1 MTDYA
6 REIHLLNHMA
16 AYAGLHPSPQRPKE
30 YSVFRHYRD
39 KRPKELVRAH
49 RTLEEVQAHCH
60 ADDTQ
65 TEDWY
70 DQWEEDNR
78 NLFDIL
84 AFSTLNKDAFE
95 KYEPELWMTLQSLNH
110 SVQDEY
116 WRNK

>member
-1 MTDYA
+1 MNYYA
-6 REIHLLNHMA
+6 REIHMLNHMA
-16 AYAGLHPSPQRPKE
+16 ARAGLCPNPQRPKE

-39 KRPKELVRAH
+39 EERPKELVRAH

-84 AFSTLNKDAFE
+84 AFSTLNNEALQAF
-95 KYEPELWMTLQSLNH
+95 EPELWSTLESLNAEAF
-110 SVQDEY
+110 DAAF
-116 WRNK
+116 R